1 MKEIKQIKIFI
12 SCPEDIIDE
21 LSSIQLITEE
31 INKTSGKQ
39 NSYNLELLNWKT
51 DTYTQVG
58 TDAQEVIT
66 HQLESEY
73 DILVGLLW
81 QKIGTPTKRD
91 KSGTIEE
98 INRAISN
105 EEKEQLIYFKTT
117 PPDNLNLINPDQ
129 LTKINSFKKE
139 LSSKGVL
146 YKEFISTRNFES
158 LFRINL
164 TNLIIEQ
171 VLAPKK
177 RLAET
182 KPSKTNEDKYSS
194 ITDLITE
201 VEDKDEDT
209 LGLDIFNLVEET
221 TSYLNMISASLSSM
235 TNSLKDLTTNLTKRT
250 GELRKFIKI
259 KDDRLRIS
267 KVKTVANLLA
277 NELDEFNNRINNELP
292 VFSENFTSVGHAYS
306 KVMLAA
312 SSYDYGDTSGI
323 KESAIKFRDSV
334 EDSTESCATLLRAV
348 MKWPPVNPK
357 FNKSKRETELTL
369 KNLTK
374 EMLEGLILL
383 NEAIKN

>member
-12 SCPEDIIDE
+12 SCPGDIIDE
-21 LSSIQLITEE
+21 LSSIQLIIEE

-39 NSYNLELLNWKT
+39 NLYNLELLNWKT

-66 HQLESEY
+66 NQLESEY

-81 QKIGTPTKRD
+81 QKIGTPTKRE

-105 EEKEQLIYFKTT
+105 DEKEQLIYFKTT
-117 PPDNLNLINPDQ
+117 PPDNLNLIDPDQ
-129 LTKINSFKKE
+129 LSKINSFKKE

-146 YKEFISTRNFES
+146 YKEFISTINFES

-201 VEDKDEDT
+201 VENKDEDT

-250 GELRKFIKI
+250 EELRKFIKI

-292 VFSENFTSVGHAYS
+292 VFSENFTAVGHAYS

-312 SSYDYGDTSGI
+312 SSYDYEDTSGI

-334 EDSTESCATLLRAV
+334 EDSTEGCATLLRAV